1 MHIIFD
7 QDSVEDLKQKHILL
21 ELDTLEING
30 QTRTLYCLL
39 ENFSYNDV
47 PDIFHFAE
55 LHQQFI
61 DLYKQGQYQ
70 ESLVL
75 LKKCQSYEYN
85 DIKSFYH
92 VMEKRLTVLIDRQM
106 SDDQKL
112 VVIDHQE

>member
-7 QDSVEDLKQKHILL
+7 KDSVEELKQKHILL
-21 ELDTLEING
+21 ELDTLEIND

-39 ENFSYNDV
+39 ENFSYSDV
-47 PDIFHFAE
+47 PDIFHFAD

-61 DLYKQGQYQ
+61 DLYKQGLYKESQ
-70 ESLVL
+70 EL
-75 LKKCQSYEYN
+75 LEKCQSYGYR
-85 DIKSFYH
+85 DIQSFYH
-92 VMEKRLTVLIDRQM
+92 VMEKRLAVLIEKQI